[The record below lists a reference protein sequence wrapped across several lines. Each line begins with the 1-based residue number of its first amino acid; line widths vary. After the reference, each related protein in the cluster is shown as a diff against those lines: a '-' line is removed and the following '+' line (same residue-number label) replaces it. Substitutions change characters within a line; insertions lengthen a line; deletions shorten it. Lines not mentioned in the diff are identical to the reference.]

1 MFSKVASV
9 ISIADAYASKVKASL
24 IRQINESLKDTM
36 KKILLRLTS
45 FAVMGL
51 SMTQVHAEE
60 VPFLKNSAILGSL
73 LSYGFAA
80 MNKDNFQA
88 CTPNRKA
95 SIQTGSDEELSS
107 VSLGFSVSDCALKP
121 AAQPMGLQFV
131 ISPTVIASGWSSN
144 SGPGA
149 RSLTELTLVPKVQ
162 YVLPYGSLRWDVTVG
177 VGISLL
183 SKSSVGSRIKSTNFQ
198 FSDEIGFGVS
208 DAADKLRIGFTYRHI
223 SNLGISVP
231 NNGVDFR
238 GLTLTYKL

>member
-1 MFSKVASV
+1 
-9 ISIADAYASKVKASL
+9 
-24 IRQINESLKDTM
+24 M
-36 KKILLRLTS
+36 KKLLLGLTTV
-45 FAVMGL
+45 AALGL
-51 SMTQVHAEE
+51 SMTQAHAEE
-60 VPFLKNSAILGSL
+60 EPFLKNSAILGSL
-73 LSYGFAA
+73 LSYGYAA
-80 MNKDNFQA
+80 MNKDNFQE
-88 CTPNRKA
+88 CTQTRKA
-95 SIQTGSDEELSS
+95 SLQTGSDEELSS
-107 VSLGFSVSDCALKP
+107 VSLGFSISECALKP
-121 AAQPMGLQFV
+121 AVQPLGLQFV

-149 RSLTELTLVPKVQ
+149 SSLTELTLVPKVQ

-208 DAADKLRIGFTYRHI
+208 DATDKLRIGFTYRHI

>member
-1 MFSKVASV
+1 
-9 ISIADAYASKVKASL
+9 
-24 IRQINESLKDTM
+24 M
-36 KKILLRLTS
+36 KQT
-45 FAVMGL
+45 
-51 SMTQVHAEE
+51 HAEE

-73 LSYGFAA
+73 LSYGYAA
-80 MNKDNFQA
+80 MNRGNFQECA
-88 CTPNRKA
+88 PARKA
-95 SIQTGSDEELSS
+95 SLQTGSDKELSS
-107 VSLGFSVSDCALKP
+107 VSLGLSLSDCALKP
-121 AAQPMGLQFV
+121 AAQPLGLQFV
-131 ISPTVIASGWSSN
+131 ISPTVMASGWSSN

-162 YVLPYGSLRWDVTVG
+162 YVLPNGSLRWDITVG

-208 DAADKLRIGFTYRHI
+208 DATDKLRIGFTYRHI